1 MRKTLI
7 LLGTAALALG
17 ACSDAGQDTDGAP
30 AAESFAGPV
39 ASEAE
44 SAAADTARDNT
55 SIPTLGEIP
64 VNLPQ
69 LAYIYDYRWR
79 MPASEIGTLQRRHA
93 SLCEQQGPTICQI
106 TGMTKSGEGDGEVSG
121 ELQMAVASR
130 QARAFGALLE
140 DEAQDAGAE
149 QVAAEITSEELSKQL
164 VDTEARLRARTE
176 LRDRLQEVLR
186 TRKGSVEQ
194 LVEAERSV
202 AAVNEEI
209 DQARSWLKE
218 MEGRVAYSRVTVRY
232 ETGTPVTSDFLGPVT
247 SALGSLGSVFGYLVA
262 FLILIGSVALPIG
275 GLWWF
280 ARRLNRLGK
289 SQETATSA

>member
-106 TGMTKSGEGDGEVSG
+106 TGMTKSGEDDGEVSG

-247 SALGSLGSVFGYLVA
+247 SALGSLGSIFGYLVA